1 MATPMSAST
10 FVSALKKEGVKVS
23 ERYSGWR
30 SHNRN
35 HKGAWGGVNGVL
47 IHHTAGRSSLS
58 LCYNGRSDLP
68 GPLCHTH
75 LAKDGT
81 ATMCSAGRAN
91 HAGPVARNA
100 HNAVVNESISHPRP
114 SRSSGTV
121 DGNAHYYG
129 IEIENLG
136 TGKDPYPSVQYDAAV
151 RWAAAICRHHGW
163 TADSVV
169 GHKETSVEGK
179 IDPSFDMNKFRR
191 DVAARLKGSA
201 GSGSTT
207 EEDDMPTLN
216 EIVEAVAKKDGHFAV
231 SEKMRAGNPSNKEW
245 KLESILQLLGDH
257 AIETRAEIAA
267 LRVTVDKLADALGSA
282 GSFDPESLKQEI
294 RDAIES
300 VTVRL
305 DAGN

>member
-1 MATPMSAST
+1 MSAST
-10 FVSALKKEGVKVS
+10 FVSVLKREGVKVS

-30 SHNRN
+30 THNRN

-47 IHHTAGRSSLS
+47 IHHTAGRDSRA

-81 ATMCSAGRAN
+81 ATMMSAGRAN

-100 HNAVVNESISHPRP
+100 HDAVVAERSTHPRP
-114 SRSSGTV
+114 SAASGTV

-136 TGKDPYPSVQYDAAV
+136 TGKDPYPAAQYDAAV

-163 TADSVV
+163 GADSVV
-169 GHKETSVEGK
+169 GHKETSIEGK
-179 IDPSFDMNKFRR
+179 PDPSFDMNKFRR

-201 GSGSTT
+201 SSGSTPDKSK
-207 EEDDMPTLN
+207 ELDMTPEQVFN
-216 EIVEAVAKKDGHFAV
+216 AVMD
-231 SEKMRAGNPSNKEW
+231 
-245 KLESILQLLGDH
+245 
-257 AIETRAEIAA
+257 
-267 LRVTVDKLADALGSA
+267 
-282 GSFDPESLKQEI
+282 
-294 RDAIES
+294 RDAVPAPPSASTYKTNKTWKAKNYFMETYERIKELTDLVEKLS
-300 VTVRL
+300 AKVDDLSKRVP
-305 DAGN
+305 

>member
-10 FVSALKKEGVKVS
+10 FMSVLKREGVKVS

-30 SHNRN
+30 THNRN

-47 IHHTAGRSSLS
+47 IHHTAGRDSRS

-81 ATMCSAGRAN
+81 ATMMSAGRAN

-100 HNAVVNESISHPRP
+100 HDAVVAERSTHPRP
-114 SRSSGTV
+114 SAASGTV

-136 TGKDPYPSVQYDAAV
+136 TGKDPYPAAQYDAAV

-163 TADSVV
+163 GADSVV

-179 IDPSFDMNKFRR
+179 PDPSFDMNKFRR

-201 GSGSTT
+201 SSGSTPDKSK
-207 EEDDMPTLN
+207 ELDMTPEQVFN
-216 EIVEAVAKKDGHFAV
+216 AVMD
-231 SEKMRAGNPSNKEW
+231 
-245 KLESILQLLGDH
+245 
-257 AIETRAEIAA
+257 
-267 LRVTVDKLADALGSA
+267 
-282 GSFDPESLKQEI
+282 
-294 RDAIES
+294 RDAVPAPPSASTYKTNKTWKAKNYFMETYERIKELTDLVEKLS
-300 VTVRL
+300 AKVDDLSKRVP
-305 DAGN
+305 

>member
-1 MATPMSAST
+1 MAIPMSAST
-10 FVSALKKEGVKVS
+10 FVSVLKREGVKVS

-30 SHNRN
+30 THNRN

-47 IHHTAGRSSLS
+47 IHHTAGRDSRA

-81 ATMCSAGRAN
+81 ATMMSAGRAN

-100 HNAVVNESISHPRP
+100 HDAVVAERSTHPRP
-114 SRSSGTV
+114 SAASGTV

-136 TGKDPYPSVQYDAAV
+136 TGKDPYPAAQYDAAV

-163 TADSVV
+163 GADSVV

-179 IDPSFDMNKFRR
+179 PDPSFDMNKFRR

-201 GSGSTT
+201 SSGSTPDKSK
-207 EEDDMPTLN
+207 ELDMTPEQVFN
-216 EIVEAVAKKDGHFAV
+216 AVMD
-231 SEKMRAGNPSNKEW
+231 
-245 KLESILQLLGDH
+245 
-257 AIETRAEIAA
+257 
-267 LRVTVDKLADALGSA
+267 
-282 GSFDPESLKQEI
+282 
-294 RDAIES
+294 RDAVPAPPSASTYKTNKTWKAKNYFMETYERIKELTDLVEKLS
-300 VTVRL
+300 AKVDDLSKRVP
-305 DAGN
+305 

>member
-10 FVSALKKEGVKVS
+10 FVSVLKREGVKVS

-30 SHNRN
+30 THNRN

-47 IHHTAGRSSLS
+47 IHHTAGRDSRS

-75 LAKDGT
+75 LAKNGT
-81 ATMCSAGRAN
+81 ATMMSAGRAN

-100 HNAVVNESISHPRP
+100 HDAVVAERSTHPRP
-114 SRSSGTV
+114 SAASGTV

-136 TGKDPYPSVQYDAAV
+136 TGKDPYPAAQYDTAV

-163 TADSVV
+163 GADSVV

-179 IDPSFDMNKFRR
+179 PDPSFDMNRFRR
-191 DVAARLKGSA
+191 DVAARLRGPASGGGSVPDSIEKELA
-201 GSGSTT
+201 AMDKKTAYHTFWTGDYAPAPKTSSTI
-207 EEDDMPTLN
+207 EDNPTWMPISVLVGNYEQT
-216 EIVEAVAKKDGHFAV
+216 
-231 SEKMRAGNPSNKEW
+231 SRARDDIQAIAE
-245 KLESILQLLGDH
+245 QLSALSKSV
-257 AIETRAEIAA
+257 AA
-267 LRVTVDKLADALGSA
+267 LSAQVAELA
-282 GSFDPESLKQEI
+282 QQ
-294 RDAIES
+294 
-300 VTVRL
+300 TQ
-305 DAGN
+305 